1 MSMKSEYENKII
13 KLDGEVKKYKGM
25 WRREGGNVV
34 KLQNAYLRLKDLMN
48 EFIGIHNE
56 QGKLIMELVEDKI
69 TLDEFK
75 TRVKDKLAK
84 SEEQAKTVKKVE
96 APEVE
101 KVEAVEAE
109 ESK

>member
-1 MSMKSEYENKII
+1 MSMKSEYENKI
-13 KLDGEVKKYKGM
+13 KNLEEEVKKYKKM

-48 EFIGIHNE
+48 EFIGIHND

-75 TRVKDKLAK
+75 AKVKGKLAE
-84 SEEQAKTVKKVE
+84 SEEKAKKVKKVE
-96 APEVE
+96 EPKVE
-101 KVEAVEAE
+101 KVEEVEVK
-109 ESK
+109 ESR